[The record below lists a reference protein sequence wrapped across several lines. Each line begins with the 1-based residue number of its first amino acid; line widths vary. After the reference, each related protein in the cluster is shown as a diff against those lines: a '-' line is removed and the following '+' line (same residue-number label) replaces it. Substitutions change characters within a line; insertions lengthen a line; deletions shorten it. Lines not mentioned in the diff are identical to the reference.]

1 MHSAN
6 STISAGD
13 VWYFYQRPRQHCG
26 IPPHRAHVHGT
37 CCNANTAN
45 ISPTATTTTTS
56 ISSAL
61 AIITR
66 SLGPVAYTASDPKMP
81 RSRSRSKSQGRV
93 DPVRRA
99 CQLRRFHRDLQA
111 KHPYKKDLIARFDT
125 DTLAAIDLLIGEGT
139 DWQVV
144 LDGETEYDLNW
155 MKKPQSLPSAIVW
168 IKRWAKDAANDQ
180 EHVDGGDGPPQV
192 AATDDVDSA
201 NLEGPAGSER
211 EQAPATD
218 AVGTTNLDG
227 PAGSS
232 ADPDPPLWNLQAG
245 EKARNTFEEGLKVHT
260 AGPLDTRPSNAGPS
274 NTESLVPKPL
284 FSKPSDTEL
293 LVSNSLFSNPLN
305 AKPLNTGSLASQP
318 LFSKPLDTRP
328 SSAGP
333 LVSRPLDTAAGKS
346 NRTEPRAIRYQNAQ
360 MYPSLPVHSRPS
372 NEQPRS
378 SFRLPTNARE
388 SFGSQEVVDAI
399 ARYTSSSTTSHSTA
413 VHKET
418 EVEALERREK
428 DLARKREENALATA
442 AYDEIPQPYL
452 DWLMAYKDAS
462 RRQRAMEEAEEQ
474 CEAVQARVKV
484 ERDALDVATREL
496 EGAKRAVT
504 NAKQQRFEL
513 AMGRGSGH
521 EGAVLSRDAGAADDD
536 APLHALRSHRKQRA
550 EAYNTA
556 LERCT
561 TAVKEH
567 AAAYDDWTTARDAYQ
582 EAEVLEEQRKRAWEQ
597 LRGVPRGDVGR

>member
-1 MHSAN
+1 M
-6 STISAGD
+6 
-13 VWYFYQRPRQHCG
+13 PR
-26 IPPHRAHVHGT
+26 
-37 CCNANTAN
+37 
-45 ISPTATTTTTS
+45 S
-56 ISSAL
+56 
-61 AIITR
+61 
-66 SLGPVAYTASDPKMP
+66 

-144 LDGETEYDLNW
+144 LDGETEHDPNW

-192 AATDDVDSA
+192 ATTDDVDAA

-218 AVGTTNLDG
+218 AVGTTNLNG

-232 ADPDPPLWNLQAG
+232 ANPDPPLWNLQAG
-245 EKARNTFEEGLKVHT
+245 EKARNTFEE
-260 AGPLDTRPSNAGPS
+260 
-274 NTESLVPKPL
+274 
-284 FSKPSDTEL
+284 
-293 LVSNSLFSNPLN
+293 
-305 AKPLNTGSLASQP
+305 
-318 LFSKPLDTRP
+318 
-328 SSAGP
+328 
-333 LVSRPLDTAAGKS
+333 
-346 NRTEPRAIRYQNAQ
+346 
-360 MYPSLPVHSRPS
+360 
-372 NEQPRS
+372 
-378 SFRLPTNARE
+378 
-388 SFGSQEVVDAI
+388 DAI

-418 EVEALERREK
+418 EAEALERREK

-474 CEAVQARVKV
+474 CEVMQARVKL

-504 NAKQQRFEL
+504 NAKQRLEL
-513 AMGRGSGH
+513 AMGRVSGH
-521 EGAVLSRDAGAADDD
+521 EGTVLSRDAGAADDD

-561 TAVKEH
+561 AAAKEH

-597 LRGVPRGDVGR
+597 LRGVRRDDVGR

>member
-1 MHSAN
+1 
-6 STISAGD
+6 
-13 VWYFYQRPRQHCG
+13 
-26 IPPHRAHVHGT
+26 
-37 CCNANTAN
+37 
-45 ISPTATTTTTS
+45 
-56 ISSAL
+56 
-61 AIITR
+61 
-66 SLGPVAYTASDPKMP
+66 MP

-111 KHPYKKDLIARFDT
+111 KHPYKKDLIARFDI

-144 LDGETEYDLNW
+144 LDGETEHDPNW

-192 AATDDVDSA
+192 ATTDDVDAA

-218 AVGTTNLDG
+218 AV
-227 PAGSS
+227 
-232 ADPDPPLWNLQAG
+232 
-245 EKARNTFEEGLKVHT
+245 
-260 AGPLDTRPSNAGPS
+260 
-274 NTESLVPKPL
+274 
-284 FSKPSDTEL
+284 
-293 LVSNSLFSNPLN
+293 
-305 AKPLNTGSLASQP
+305 
-318 LFSKPLDTRP
+318 
-328 SSAGP
+328 
-333 LVSRPLDTAAGKS
+333 
-346 NRTEPRAIRYQNAQ
+346 
-360 MYPSLPVHSRPS
+360 VHSRPS

-413 VHKET
+413 VHEET
-418 EVEALERREK
+418 EAEALERREK

-474 CEAVQARVKV
+474 CEAVQARVKL

-513 AMGRGSGH
+513 AMGRGSGY

>member
-1 MHSAN
+1 
-6 STISAGD
+6 
-13 VWYFYQRPRQHCG
+13 
-26 IPPHRAHVHGT
+26 
-37 CCNANTAN
+37 
-45 ISPTATTTTTS
+45 
-56 ISSAL
+56 
-61 AIITR
+61 
-66 SLGPVAYTASDPKMP
+66 MP

-144 LDGETEYDLNW
+144 LDGETEHDPNW

-192 AATDDVDSA
+192 ATTDDVDAA
-201 NLEGPAGSER
+201 NLKGPAGSER

-232 ADPDPPLWNLQAG
+232 ANPDPPLWNLPAG
-245 EKARNTFEEGLKVHT
+245 EKARNTFEE
-260 AGPLDTRPSNAGPS
+260 
-274 NTESLVPKPL
+274 
-284 FSKPSDTEL
+284 
-293 LVSNSLFSNPLN
+293 
-305 AKPLNTGSLASQP
+305 
-318 LFSKPLDTRP
+318 
-328 SSAGP
+328 
-333 LVSRPLDTAAGKS
+333 
-346 NRTEPRAIRYQNAQ
+346 
-360 MYPSLPVHSRPS
+360 
-372 NEQPRS
+372 
-378 SFRLPTNARE
+378 
-388 SFGSQEVVDAI
+388 DAI
-399 ARYTSSSTTSHSTA
+399 ARYTSSSTASHSTA
-413 VHKET
+413 VHKEA
-418 EVEALERREK
+418 EAEALERREK

-462 RRQRAMEEAEEQ
+462 RRQRAMEEAEER

-484 ERDALDVATREL
+484 ERDALNVATREL

-504 NAKQQRFEL
+504 NAKQRFEL

-521 EGAVLSRDAGAADDD
+521 EGAVLSRDVGAADDD

-561 TAVKEH
+561 TAAKEH

-597 LRGVPRGDVGR
+597 LRGVRRGDVGR

>member
-1 MHSAN
+1 
-6 STISAGD
+6 
-13 VWYFYQRPRQHCG
+13 
-26 IPPHRAHVHGT
+26 
-37 CCNANTAN
+37 
-45 ISPTATTTTTS
+45 
-56 ISSAL
+56 
-61 AIITR
+61 
-66 SLGPVAYTASDPKMP
+66 MP

-99 CQLRRFHRDLQA
+99 CQLRRFHRDLKA

-144 LDGETEYDLNW
+144 LDGETKHDPNW

-168 IKRWAKDAANDQ
+168 IKRWAKDAADNQ
-180 EHVDGGDGPPQV
+180 KHVDGGDSPPQV
-192 AATDDVDSA
+192 ATTDDVDSA
-201 NLEGPAGSER
+201 NLESPAGSER

-218 AVGTTNLDG
+218 TVGTANLDG

-232 ADPDPPLWNLQAG
+232 ADPNPPLWNLQAG
-245 EKARNTFEEGLKVHT
+245 EKARNAFEEGLKVHT
-260 AGPLDTRPSNAGPS
+260 AGPLDTKPSNAGPS

-284 FSKPSDTEL
+284 FSKPSNTEL
-293 LVSNSLFSNPLN
+293 LVSN
-305 AKPLNTGSLASQP
+305 P
-318 LFSKPLDTRP
+318 LFSTPLDTRP

-418 EVEALERREK
+418 EAEALERREK

-484 ERDALDVATREL
+484 ERDALDVARREL
-496 EGAKRAVT
+496 EGAKRAIT
-504 NAKQQRFEL
+504 NAKQRFEL

-521 EGAVLSRDAGAADDD
+521 EGAVLSRDVGAADDD

-561 TAVKEH
+561 TAAKEH

-582 EAEVLEEQRKRAWEQ
+582 EAEVLEAQRKRAWEQ
-597 LRGVPRGDVGR
+597 LRGVRRGDVGR

>member
-1 MHSAN
+1 
-6 STISAGD
+6 
-13 VWYFYQRPRQHCG
+13 
-26 IPPHRAHVHGT
+26 
-37 CCNANTAN
+37 
-45 ISPTATTTTTS
+45 
-56 ISSAL
+56 
-61 AIITR
+61 
-66 SLGPVAYTASDPKMP
+66 MP

-144 LDGETEYDLNW
+144 LDGETEHDPNW

-180 EHVDGGDGPPQV
+180 KHVDGGDGPPQV
-192 AATDDVDSA
+192 ATTDDVDSA
-201 NLEGPAGSER
+201 NLESPAGSER
-211 EQAPATD
+211 EQFLATD
-218 AVGTTNLDG
+218 AVGTANLDG

-232 ADPDPPLWNLQAG
+232 ADPDPPLWDLQAG
-245 EKARNTFEEGLKVHT
+245 EKARNTFEE
-260 AGPLDTRPSNAGPS
+260 
-274 NTESLVPKPL
+274 
-284 FSKPSDTEL
+284 
-293 LVSNSLFSNPLN
+293 
-305 AKPLNTGSLASQP
+305 
-318 LFSKPLDTRP
+318 
-328 SSAGP
+328 
-333 LVSRPLDTAAGKS
+333 
-346 NRTEPRAIRYQNAQ
+346 
-360 MYPSLPVHSRPS
+360 VHSRPS

-399 ARYTSSSTTSHSTA
+399 ARYTSSSTISHSTA

-418 EVEALERREK
+418 EAEALERREK

-536 APLHALRSHRKQRA
+536 APLHALRSNRKQRA

-561 TAVKEH
+561 TAAKEH

-582 EAEVLEEQRKRAWEQ
+582 EAEVLEAQRKRAWEQ
-597 LRGVPRGDVGR
+597 LRGVRRGDVGR

>member
-1 MHSAN
+1 
-6 STISAGD
+6 
-13 VWYFYQRPRQHCG
+13 
-26 IPPHRAHVHGT
+26 
-37 CCNANTAN
+37 
-45 ISPTATTTTTS
+45 
-56 ISSAL
+56 
-61 AIITR
+61 
-66 SLGPVAYTASDPKMP
+66 MP

-99 CQLRRFHRDLQA
+99 CQLRRFHRDLKA
-111 KHPYKKDLIARFDT
+111 KHPYKKDLNR
-125 DTLAAIDLLIGEGT
+125 
-139 DWQVV
+139 
-144 LDGETEYDLNW
+144 
-155 MKKPQSLPSAIVW
+155 QS
-168 IKRWAKDAANDQ
+168 
-180 EHVDGGDGPPQV
+180 
-192 AATDDVDSA
+192 
-201 NLEGPAGSER
+201 PAGSER

-218 AVGTTNLDG
+218 TVGTANLDG

-232 ADPDPPLWNLQAG
+232 ADPNPPLWNLQAG
-245 EKARNTFEEGLKVHT
+245 EKARNAFEEGLKVHT
-260 AGPLDTRPSNAGPS
+260 AG
-274 NTESLVPKPL
+274 
-284 FSKPSDTEL
+284 
-293 LVSNSLFSNPLN
+293 
-305 AKPLNTGSLASQP
+305 
-318 LFSKPLDTRP
+318 PLDTRP

-418 EVEALERREK
+418 EAEALERREK

-474 CEAVQARVKV
+474 CEAVHARVKV

-504 NAKQQRFEL
+504 NAKQRFEL

-521 EGAVLSRDAGAADDD
+521 EGAVLSRDVGAADDD

-561 TAVKEH
+561 TAAKEH

-582 EAEVLEEQRKRAWEQ
+582 EAEVLEVQRKRAWEQ
-597 LRGVPRGDVGR
+597 LRGVRRGDVGR

>member
-1 MHSAN
+1 
-6 STISAGD
+6 
-13 VWYFYQRPRQHCG
+13 
-26 IPPHRAHVHGT
+26 
-37 CCNANTAN
+37 
-45 ISPTATTTTTS
+45 
-56 ISSAL
+56 
-61 AIITR
+61 
-66 SLGPVAYTASDPKMP
+66 MP

-144 LDGETEYDLNW
+144 LDGETEHDPNW

-192 AATDDVDSA
+192 ATTDDVDAA

-232 ADPDPPLWNLQAG
+232 ANPDPPLWNLQAG
-245 EKARNTFEEGLKVHT
+245 EKARNTFEE
-260 AGPLDTRPSNAGPS
+260 
-274 NTESLVPKPL
+274 
-284 FSKPSDTEL
+284 
-293 LVSNSLFSNPLN
+293 
-305 AKPLNTGSLASQP
+305 
-318 LFSKPLDTRP
+318 
-328 SSAGP
+328 
-333 LVSRPLDTAAGKS
+333 
-346 NRTEPRAIRYQNAQ
+346 
-360 MYPSLPVHSRPS
+360 VHSRPS

-418 EVEALERREK
+418 EAEALERREK
-428 DLARKREENALATA
+428 DLARKREENALAMA
-442 AYDEIPQPYL
+442 AYDDIPQPYL
-452 DWLMAYKDAS
+452 DWLMACKDAS

-474 CEAVQARVKV
+474 CEAVQATVKL
-484 ERDALDVATREL
+484 ERDALDVTTREL

-504 NAKQQRFEL
+504 NAKQRLEL
-513 AMGRGSGH
+513 AMGRRSGH

-561 TAVKEH
+561 TVAKEH

-582 EAEVLEEQRKRAWEQ
+582 EAEVLEAQRKRAWEQ
-597 LRGVPRGDVGR
+597 LRGVRRGDVGR

>member
-1 MHSAN
+1 
-6 STISAGD
+6 
-13 VWYFYQRPRQHCG
+13 
-26 IPPHRAHVHGT
+26 
-37 CCNANTAN
+37 
-45 ISPTATTTTTS
+45 
-56 ISSAL
+56 
-61 AIITR
+61 
-66 SLGPVAYTASDPKMP
+66 MP

-99 CQLRRFHRDLQA
+99 CQLRRFHRDLKA

-144 LDGETEYDLNW
+144 LDGETKHDPNW

-168 IKRWAKDAANDQ
+168 IKRWAKDAADNQ
-180 EHVDGGDGPPQV
+180 KHVDGGDSPPQV
-192 AATDDVDSA
+192 ATTDDVDSA
-201 NLEGPAGSER
+201 NLESPAGSER

-218 AVGTTNLDG
+218 T
-227 PAGSS
+227 
-232 ADPDPPLWNLQAG
+232 
-245 EKARNTFEEGLKVHT
+245 
-260 AGPLDTRPSNAGPS
+260 
-274 NTESLVPKPL
+274 
-284 FSKPSDTEL
+284 
-293 LVSNSLFSNPLN
+293 
-305 AKPLNTGSLASQP
+305 
-318 LFSKPLDTRP
+318 
-328 SSAGP
+328 
-333 LVSRPLDTAAGKS
+333 
-346 NRTEPRAIRYQNAQ
+346 
-360 MYPSLPVHSRPS
+360 
-372 NEQPRS
+372 PRS

-418 EVEALERREK
+418 EAEALERREK

-484 ERDALDVATREL
+484 ERDALDVARREL
-496 EGAKRAVT
+496 EGAKRAIT
-504 NAKQQRFEL
+504 NAKQRFEL

-521 EGAVLSRDAGAADDD
+521 EGAVLSRDVGAADDD

-561 TAVKEH
+561 TAAKEH

-582 EAEVLEEQRKRAWEQ
+582 EAEVLEAQRKRAWEQ
-597 LRGVPRGDVGR
+597 LRGVRRGDVGR

>member
-1 MHSAN
+1 M
-6 STISAGD
+6 
-13 VWYFYQRPRQHCG
+13 PR
-26 IPPHRAHVHGT
+26 
-37 CCNANTAN
+37 
-45 ISPTATTTTTS
+45 S
-56 ISSAL
+56 
-61 AIITR
+61 
-66 SLGPVAYTASDPKMP
+66 

-144 LDGETEYDLNW
+144 LDGETEHDPNW

-192 AATDDVDSA
+192 ATTDDVDAA

-218 AVGTTNLDG
+218 AV
-227 PAGSS
+227 
-232 ADPDPPLWNLQAG
+232 
-245 EKARNTFEEGLKVHT
+245 
-260 AGPLDTRPSNAGPS
+260 
-274 NTESLVPKPL
+274 
-284 FSKPSDTEL
+284 
-293 LVSNSLFSNPLN
+293 
-305 AKPLNTGSLASQP
+305 
-318 LFSKPLDTRP
+318 
-328 SSAGP
+328 
-333 LVSRPLDTAAGKS
+333 
-346 NRTEPRAIRYQNAQ
+346 
-360 MYPSLPVHSRPS
+360 VHSRPS

-378 SFRLPTNARE
+378 SFRLPTNPRE

-418 EVEALERREK
+418 EAEALERREK

-474 CEAVQARVKV
+474 CEVMQARVKL

-504 NAKQQRFEL
+504 NAKQRLEL
-513 AMGRGSGH
+513 AMGRVSGH
-521 EGAVLSRDAGAADDD
+521 EGTVLSRDAGAADDD

-561 TAVKEH
+561 AAAKEH

-597 LRGVPRGDVGR
+597 LRGVRRDDVGR

>member
-1 MHSAN
+1 
-6 STISAGD
+6 
-13 VWYFYQRPRQHCG
+13 
-26 IPPHRAHVHGT
+26 
-37 CCNANTAN
+37 
-45 ISPTATTTTTS
+45 
-56 ISSAL
+56 
-61 AIITR
+61 
-66 SLGPVAYTASDPKMP
+66 MP

-125 DTLAAIDLLIGEGT
+125 DTLAAIDLLIGDGT

-144 LDGETEYDLNW
+144 LDGETEHDPNW

-168 IKRWAKDAANDQ
+168 IKRWAKDAADGQ
-180 EHVDGGDGPPQV
+180 EHVDGGDGPVQ
-192 AATDDVDSA
+192 AATPDDVDSA
-201 NLEGPAGSER
+201 NLEGPSGSER
-211 EQAPATD
+211 EQAAATD
-218 AVGTTNLDG
+218 AVGTANFDG

-232 ADPDPPLWNLQAG
+232 VNPVPPLWNLQAG
-245 EKARNTFEEGLKVHT
+245 DKARNTFEEGLKVLT

-274 NTESLVPKPL
+274 NTETLVPK
-284 FSKPSDTEL
+284 
-293 LVSNSLFSNPLN
+293 
-305 AKPLNTGSLASQP
+305 P

-333 LVSRPLDTAAGKS
+333 LVSRPLDTAVGKS

-360 MYPSLPVHSRPS
+360 TYPSLPIDSRPS
-372 NEQPRS
+372 IEQPRS

-399 ARYTSSSTTSHSTA
+399 ARYTSSSATSLSTA

-418 EVEALERREK
+418 DAEALERREK
-428 DLARKREENALATA
+428 DLARKREENAVATA

-462 RRQRAMEEAEEQ
+462 RRQRAMEEAEEL
-474 CEAVQARVKV
+474 CEAVQARVKL

-521 EGAVLSRDAGAADDD
+521 EGVVLSRDAGAADDD

-561 TAVKEH
+561 TAAKEH

-582 EAEVLEEQRKRAWEQ
+582 EAEVLEAQRKRAWEQ
-597 LRGVPRGDVGR
+597 LRSVRRGDVGR

>member
-1 MHSAN
+1 M
-6 STISAGD
+6 
-13 VWYFYQRPRQHCG
+13 PR
-26 IPPHRAHVHGT
+26 
-37 CCNANTAN
+37 
-45 ISPTATTTTTS
+45 S
-56 ISSAL
+56 
-61 AIITR
+61 
-66 SLGPVAYTASDPKMP
+66 

-144 LDGETEYDLNW
+144 LDGETEHDPNW

-192 AATDDVDSA
+192 ATTDDVDSA

-211 EQAPATD
+211 EQAAATD
-218 AVGTTNLDG
+218 NVGTANLDD

-232 ADPDPPLWNLQAG
+232 ANPDPPLWNLQAG
-245 EKARNTFEEGLKVHT
+245 EKARNAFEDGLK
-260 AGPLDTRPSNAGPS
+260 
-274 NTESLVPKPL
+274 
-284 FSKPSDTEL
+284 
-293 LVSNSLFSNPLN
+293 
-305 AKPLNTGSLASQP
+305 
-318 LFSKPLDTRP
+318 
-328 SSAGP
+328 
-333 LVSRPLDTAAGKS
+333 
-346 NRTEPRAIRYQNAQ
+346 
-360 MYPSLPVHSRPS
+360 
-372 NEQPRS
+372 PRS

-418 EVEALERREK
+418 EAEALERREK
-428 DLARKREENALATA
+428 DLARKREENALASA

-474 CEAVQARVKV
+474 CEAVQARVKL

-504 NAKQQRFEL
+504 NAKQRIEL
-513 AMGRGSGH
+513 AMGRGCGH

-536 APLHALRSHRKQRA
+536 APLLALRSHRKQRA

-561 TAVKEH
+561 TAAKEH
-567 AAAYDDWTTARDAYQ
+567 AAAYDDWTAARDAYQ
-582 EAEVLEEQRKRAWEQ
+582 EAEVLEAQRKRAWEQ
-597 LRGVPRGDVGR
+597 LRGVRRGDVGR